1 LKWCE
6 REQGGAE
13 VGRRLVASTFA
24 STFFKH
30 FLFASP
36 KKKIV
41 KQIFL
46 ETASEF
52 KFFGTLAFLGKRK
65 FL

>member
-1 LKWCE
+1 VV
-6 REQGGAE
+6 RA
-13 VGRRLVASTFA
+13 GRRGRSSGWLQALLQA
-24 STFFKH
+24 LFFKH